1 MSRRARPAGLGLAAC
16 TLACALA
23 VPAPARA
30 VMAGAPPDSPTA
42 RVDANLATSPWAGV
56 VAVRVDGSATF
67 SGVAI
72 GRRHVLT
79 AAHVVAGLAPD
90 RVRIRLNAG
99 APLDLAVASIVVH
112 PGFVGFN
119 TPNLNDDLAIV
130 ILAADLPGSVP
141 VYPLARSSPAQGTA
155 FVAVGYGGSGQ
166 GDGSGRVGADPAV
179 KRTGRNNADAF
190 GLDDDGSGR
199 PELFYFDFDG
209 GGQPNRIGGTG
220 FGNAVETSM
229 SSGDSGSPSFV
240 ADTSPP
246 QLFGV
251 NTFLFAFPNGP
262 ADPGTFGTGGG
273 GQVVA
278 SYATWIDA
286 TVAATSPAAAA
297 EGDGEAPLPA
307 WSAALI
313 AAACAAR
320 LRRASKPAA

>member
-1 MSRRARPAGLGLAAC
+1 MIEVGVRPAFALLACAV
-16 TLACALA
+16 ACALA
-23 VPAPARA
+23 GPGTASA
-30 VMAGAPPDSPTA
+30 VMSGAPPDSPAA
-42 RVDANLATSPWAGV
+42 RVDANLASSPWAGV

-79 AAHVVAGLAPD
+79 AAHVVAGVEPS
-90 RVRIRLNAG
+90 RVRIRVNA
-99 APLDLAVASIVVH
+99 AASLDLAAAAIAVH

-119 TPNLNDDLAIV
+119 NPNLNDDLAIV
-130 ILAADLPGSVP
+130 VLAADLPAAVP
-141 VYPLARSSPAQGTA
+141 VYPLARSNPAQGTV

-166 GDGSGRVGADPAV
+166 GDGTGRVGADPAV
-179 KRTGRNNADAF
+179 KRAGRNNADAF

-209 GGQPNRIGGTG
+209 GGQPSRLGGPG
-220 FGNAVETSM
+220 LGNAVETSM
-229 SSGDSGSPSFV
+229 SSGDSGSPAFV

-246 QLFGV
+246 QLFGI
-251 NTFLFAFPNGP
+251 NTFLFSFPNGP

-278 SYATWIDA
+278 SYAVWIDA
-286 TVAATSPAAAA
+286 TVAATSPTADAPG
-297 EGDGEAPLPA
+297 EGEAPLPL

-320 LRRASKPAA
+320 LRRVVRPAA